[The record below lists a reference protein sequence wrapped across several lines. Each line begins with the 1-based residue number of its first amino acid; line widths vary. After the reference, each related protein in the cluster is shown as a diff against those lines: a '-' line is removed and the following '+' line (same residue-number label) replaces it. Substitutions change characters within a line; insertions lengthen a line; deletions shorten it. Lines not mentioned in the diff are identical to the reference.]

1 MTTPKTNKTP
11 MKYSLFDHVSFNF
24 LFSSDNFII
33 FNCNS
38 FSMKLYLSLNS
49 GKDLN
54 EAVSHFYDFDV
65 NVS

>member
-24 LFSSDNFII
+24 LFSSDNFKF
-33 FNCNS
+33 FNRNS
-38 FSMKLYLSLNS
+38 FSMKLCLSLIS

-54 EAVSHFYDFDV
+54 EAVSHFDDSDV